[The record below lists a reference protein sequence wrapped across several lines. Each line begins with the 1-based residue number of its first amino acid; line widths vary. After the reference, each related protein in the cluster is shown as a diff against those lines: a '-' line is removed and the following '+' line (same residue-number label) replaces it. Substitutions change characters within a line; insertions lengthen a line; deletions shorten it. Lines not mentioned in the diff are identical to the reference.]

1 MFSIISRTVI
11 MYILIVFAMRV
22 MGKKN
27 LGEFQPS
34 DLVSTIL
41 ISNLT
46 SVIIEEPH
54 LPIAHS
60 VSAIII
66 IMCLEVFIAVFVRKS
81 ERFAHIAQGQA
92 MILVQNGVI
101 NQDTMNKLR
110 FSVDDVLEAL
120 RSKDIFYLEEAYL
133 AIVETTGNVNVYKD
147 PNAASNIKKDT
158 IPALPVIIDRRI
170 IAENICTLNCCQEKI
185 NEILNKQNI
194 PLDKILL
201 MTMDG
206 AGKYNITLKEHDI

>member
-1 MFSIISRTVI
+1 MTSIILRTSV
-11 MYILIVFAMRV
+11 MFILVTFSLRI

-54 LPIAHS
+54 LPLAYSI
-60 VSAIII
+60 SAIVI
-66 IMCLEVFIAVFVRKS
+66 IMSLEVFIALISQKNEKFSHITQGKS
-81 ERFAHIAQGQA
+81 K
-92 MILVQNGVI
+92 ILIQNGVI
-101 NQDTMNKLR
+101 NQQTLKDLR

-120 RSKDIFYLEEAYL
+120 RSKDIFYIEEACL
-133 AIVETTGNVNVYKD
+133 AIVETNGTINVYKD
-147 PNAASNIKKDT
+147 PNANTNIEKCT
-158 IPALPVIIDRRI
+158 VPALPVVIDSRI
-170 IAENICTLNCCQEKI
+170 IYQNLLTVNSTQEKLDD
-185 NEILNKQNI
+185 ILKKKNI
-194 PLDKILL
+194 AKDNILL

-206 AGKYNITLKEHDI
+206 AGKYNITLKEALN

>member
-1 MFSIISRTVI
+1 MFSVIFRTVV
-11 MYILIVFAMRV
+11 MYILIIFTVRI

-54 LPIAHS
+54 LPIAYS

-66 IMCLEVFIAVFVRKS
+66 IMCLEVFIAVLVRKNQK
-81 ERFAHIAQGQA
+81 FAAVAQGKS

-101 NQDTMNKLR
+101 NQNTMNKLR
-110 FSVDDVLEAL
+110 FTVDDVLEAL
-120 RSKDIFYLEEAYL
+120 RSKDIFYLEEVAL
-133 AIVETTGNVNVYKD
+133 AVVETTGAVNVYKN
-147 PNAASNIKKDT
+147 PNTNTEIYKDI
-158 IPALPVIIDRRI
+158 IPALPVIIDG
-170 IAENICTLNCCQEKI
+170 
-185 NEILNKQNI
+185 EILEDNMCTVNYCDDKLYGILKKQNI
-194 PLDKILL
+194 TKDNILL

-206 AGKYNITLKEHDI
+206 AGKYNITIKEKP

>member
-1 MFSIISRTVI
+1 LFSIISRTVI
-11 MYILIVFAMRV
+11 MYILIIFAMRV

-60 VSAIII
+60 ISAIII
-66 IMCLEVFIAVFVRKS
+66 IMSLEVFIAVLVRKN
-81 ERFAHIAQGQA
+81 EKFAHIAQGKS

-101 NQDTMNKLR
+101 NQQTMRDLR

-120 RSKDIFYLEEAYL
+120 RSKDIFYIEEACL
-133 AIVETTGNVNVYKD
+133 AIVETTGNVNIYKD
-147 PNAASNIKKDT
+147 PNANTNIKKDT
-158 IPALPVIIDRRI
+158 IPALPVIVDSRI
-170 IAENICTLNCCQEKI
+170 IKENLKTINCSENKLD
-185 NEILNKQNI
+185 EILNKKDISIHN
-194 PLDKILL
+194 ILL

-206 AGKYNITLKEHDI
+206 AGKYSITLKE

>member
-1 MFSIISRTVI
+1 MFSVILRTMI
-11 MYILIVFAMRV
+11 MYVLIIFAMRI

-54 LPIAHS
+54 LPLAYSI
-60 VSAIII
+60 SAILI
-66 IMCLEVFIAVFVRKS
+66 IMSLEVFIAVISQKYEKFSHITQGKS
-81 ERFAHIAQGQA
+81 Q
-92 MILVQNGVI
+92 ILIQNGI
-101 NQDTMNKLR
+101 LNQEAMRTLR

-120 RSKDIFYLEEAYL
+120 RSKDIFYIEEALL
-133 AIVETTGNVNVYKD
+133 AIVETNGTINVYKD
-147 PNAASNIKKDT
+147 PNANTNIKKDI
-158 IPALPVIIDRRI
+158 IPALPVIIDGRI
-170 IAENICTLNCCQEKI
+170 IFQNMQTVNSSEDKLSGILNRQNISAEN
-185 NEILNKQNI
+185 
-194 PLDKILL
+194 ILL

-206 AGKYNITLKEHDI
+206 AEKYRIILKETD